1 MKPVE
6 VLEALRDLIEQ
17 AEQEGWDTNGNADVL
32 NRGRDAFAAL
42 QTVMADAFEEGL
54 NG

>member
-32 NRGRDAFAAL
+32 NRIIFAACIVL
-42 QTVMADAFEEGL
+42 ALLSWAIG
-54 NG
+54 